1 MKEGQQTSGALAALK
16 GRGWRSRGFWAYVL
30 LQIPDI
36 VLAGLILWL
45 LHQWAGLPI
54 GWAVGLF
61 ILWVVKDLAMY
72 PFLREAFAPTSTGS
86 ERLIGTRAVV
96 TTPLAPAGQVRL
108 GAELWSAEAL
118 NHHERLAPGTT
129 VIVRAIR
136 GLTLLVEPEEPSGS
150 RNQKEVSHEGRM
162 G

>member
-1 MKEGQQTSGALAALK
+1 M
-16 GRGWRSRGFWAYVL
+16 YVL

-45 LHQWAGLPI
+45 LHQWVGLPT
-54 GWAVGLF
+54 GWAIGLF
-61 ILWVVKDLAMY
+61 VIWVVKDLAMY
-72 PFLREAFAPTSTGS
+72 PFLREAFASTSTGS

-96 TTPLAPAGQVRL
+96 TTPLAPVGQVRL
-108 GAELWSAEAL
+108 GSELWSAEAL
-118 NHHERLAPGTT
+118 NHHERLASGTA
-129 VIVRAIR
+129 VIVRAIH

-150 RNQKEVSHEGRM
+150 RNHTEVSREGRM

>member
-1 MKEGQQTSGALAALK
+1 MVREPAA
-16 GRGWRSRGFWAYVL
+16 GWRSRGFWAYVL

-45 LHQWAGLPI
+45 LRQWVGLPT
-54 GWAVGLF
+54 GWAIGLF
-61 ILWVVKDLAMY
+61 VIWVVKDLAMY
-72 PFLREAFAPTSTGS
+72 PFLRKAFAPTSTGP
-86 ERLIGTRAVV
+86 ERLIGTRAIVR
-96 TTPLAPAGQVRL
+96 TPLAPAGLVRL
-108 GAELWSAEAL
+108 GGELWNAEAL
-118 NHHERLAPGTT
+118 NPHEHPALGTA

-150 RNQKEVSHEGRM
+150 RNQRGVSHEGRM